1 MKVKLVFLE
10 RGLFFGVNPE
20 GSDLYFCAY
29 TDGNNKTKHLLK
41 HLMGGLGSWISP
53 NEYGLGGIITL
64 ERWMDV
70 EGEVEKWLIKKVK
83 EFEFL
88 IESNK
93 PDVSLYGHN
102 GTDSYV
108 WMDWL
113 ERRLRRSGFSN

>member
-29 TDGNNKTKHLLK
+29 TDGNNKTSHLLK
-41 HLMGGLGSWISP
+41 HLMRGLGSWILSD
-53 NEYGLGGIITL
+53 EYGLGGIITL

-88 IESNK
+88 IEYNK
-93 PDVSLYGHN
+93 PDVSLYGLYGHN
-102 GTDSYV
+102 GTDS
-108 WMDWL
+108 
-113 ERRLRRSGFSN
+113 

>member
-53 NEYGLGGIITL
+53 DEYGLGGIITL
-64 ERWMDV
+64 ERLHKNVAISM
-70 EGEVEKWLIKKVK
+70 
-83 EFEFL
+83 
-88 IESNK
+88 
-93 PDVSLYGHN
+93 
-102 GTDSYV
+102 
-108 WMDWL
+108 
-113 ERRLRRSGFSN
+113 